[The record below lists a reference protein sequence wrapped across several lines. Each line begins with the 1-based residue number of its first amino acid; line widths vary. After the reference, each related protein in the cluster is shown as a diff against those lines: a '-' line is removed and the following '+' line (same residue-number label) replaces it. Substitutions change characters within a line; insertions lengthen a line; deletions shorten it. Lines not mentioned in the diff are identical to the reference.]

1 MQCGQG
7 CVYLFSRQLH
17 ADLSCRRGK
26 NSVPIAGED
35 FAGTRAT
42 LVRGGDAGL
51 TRSTIRIP
59 GIDQCDAKAML
70 TPFEVTLSDDQR
82 RRNDFVAGKHG
93 GSRGR
98 LVGNRAGKIKLT
110 AGFQTCA
117 HRGKGEA
124 AWHLIITNEG
134 SEGRISHVGFT
145 LSG

>member
-17 ADLSCRRGK
+17 ADLACRRGK
-26 NSVPIAGED
+26 NRVPVAGED
-35 FAGTRAT
+35 FAGTCAT
-42 LVRGGDAGL
+42 LVRGRDAGL
-51 TRSTIRIP
+51 TRSTVRIP

-82 RRNDFVAGKHG
+82 RCDDFVAGKHR

-98 LVGNRAGKIKLT
+98 LVGDRTGKVRLA

-117 HRGKGEA
+117 HRGKREA
-124 AWHLIITNEG
+124 AWHLIVANKG
-134 SEGRISHVGFT
+134 SGGHISHVAFT